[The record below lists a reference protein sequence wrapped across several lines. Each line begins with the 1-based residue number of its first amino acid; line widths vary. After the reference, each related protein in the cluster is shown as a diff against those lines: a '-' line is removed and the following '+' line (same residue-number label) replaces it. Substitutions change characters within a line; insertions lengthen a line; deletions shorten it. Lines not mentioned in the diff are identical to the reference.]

1 MYTSVDSQGKELE
14 IKNVKI
20 KQKKKKNPVI
30 STDESIHPLGYYSK
44 LDSKGN
50 NPNGF
55 VEKFQLPQVIKSQS
69 ITDPSYKKMME
80 DYELKKAEIAE
91 LKIILQ

>member
-1 MYTSVDSQGKELE
+1 ME

-55 VEKFQLPQVIKSQS
+55 VEKF
-69 ITDPSYKKMME
+69 
-80 DYELKKAEIAE
+80 
-91 LKIILQ
+91 